1 MYYSVKQAEL
11 LSDIADVEKYLDN
24 VNKNLL
30 EDLCDQS
37 MIVLKDKTN

>member
-1 MYYSVKQAEL
+1 MYYSVKQVEL